1 MRCRLVCPM
10 RSSVGL
16 ASGSTISLSSHC
28 YWIIYLFIYPNINS
42 LGLNESNFNMT
53 LKHINTALL
62 ELGLVLEVVLVLDL
76 GLMLE
81 FMGSFVGGIIV
92 WWLTL
97 EMWLVME
104 VRGW

>member
-1 MRCRLVCPM
+1 MRCRLVCHM

-42 LGLNESNFNMT
+42 LGLNESNFNMA

-76 GLMLE
+76 GLMFQ
-81 FMGSFVGGIIV
+81 FMGRCWRRYYSLVADVGDVAGD
-92 WWLTL
+92 
-97 EMWLVME
+97 
-104 VRGW
+104 GG

>member
-1 MRCRLVCPM
+1 MRCRLLCPV

-16 ASGSTISLSSHC
+16 ASGSTISLSTHC
-28 YWIIYLFIYPNINS
+28 YWIIYLLIYPNIKS
-42 LGLNESNFNMT
+42 LGLNSSNFNMA

-81 FMGSFVGGIIV
+81 FMGMC
-92 WWLTL
+92 W
-97 EMWLVME
+97 
-104 VRGW
+104 RRY